1 MSREIR
7 KFSNLALNLL
17 VISRVTDL
25 ITYTV
30 YKTIK
35 ELKKTPALSVFQ
47 ISIVCLNPTPK
58 NSFAHYIINI

>member
-30 YKTIK
+30 YKTIR
-35 ELKKTPALSVFQ
+35 ELKKKPALSVF
-47 ISIVCLNPTPK
+47 
-58 NSFAHYIINI
+58 